1 MGEEGMEQDPFDDQF
16 QPAWN
21 TLCEPLDEGDA
32 RTREDMDAVAT
43 PAPYASAS
51 KAPGAPKKE
60 PHRSCLEHCT
70 EGASASRC
78 RERLARARKAPWE
91 PVTPKLLW
99 SGVSDEDEQASML
112 LSARWRVGGARGGKA
127 LTGAGDGG
135 ASAI

>member
-1 MGEEGMEQDPFDDQF
+1 MTARGEEEMEQDPFDDEF
-16 QPAWN
+16 QPICN
-21 TLCEPLDEGDA
+21 LSEPLDEVGA
-32 RTREDMDAVAT
+32 RARDDMDAVAT

-60 PHRSCLEHCT
+60 PHRSCLEHCA

-99 SGVSDEDEQASML
+99 SGLSDEDEQASML
-112 LSARWRVGGARGGKA
+112 SSSRCR
-127 LTGAGDGG
+127 
-135 ASAI
+135 AST